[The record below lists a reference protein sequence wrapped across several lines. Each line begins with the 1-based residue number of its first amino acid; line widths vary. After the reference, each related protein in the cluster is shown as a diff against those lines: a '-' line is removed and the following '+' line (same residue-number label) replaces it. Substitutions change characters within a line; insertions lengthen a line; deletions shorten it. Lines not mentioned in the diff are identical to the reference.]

1 VEKVMEKTMEQKW
14 KKYHKE
20 YLSISEISKEKSPNL
35 KKYLLYHLLF
45 GVIYS
50 IFLLIRFFKFSIWIT
65 LLIFIGGLC
74 SLPFFNHQENFFTK
88 SYFLVIDSKYIQFKN
103 QLMIW
108 DAITK
113 VLIYHEVLS
122 KDKKQFNFNI
132 SLKCSNGK
140 TIYIDTFYFQEQEE
154 IVKGIME
161 LAKRKNIPVICK
173 APQEF

>member
-1 VEKVMEKTMEQKW
+1 VEKVMEKTIEQKW

-20 YLSISEISKEKSPNL
+20 YLSAFEISKEKSPSL
-35 KKYLLYHLLF
+35 KKYSLYHLLF
-45 GVIYS
+45 GVIYGS
-50 IFLLIRFFKFSIWIT
+50 FLIISFFKFSIWIA

-74 SLPFFNHQENFFTK
+74 LLPFFKYQENFFTE
-88 SYFLVIDSKYIQFKN
+88 SCFLVIDSKYIQFKN

-122 KDKKQFNFNI
+122 KNKKQFNFNI
-132 SLKCSNGK
+132 LLKCSNGK
-140 TIYIDTFYFQEQEE
+140 TLYIDTFYFQEQEE

-161 LAKRKNIPVICK
+161 LAKRKNIPVVCK
-173 APQEF
+173 TPQKF